1 MILGGK
7 KSTTKGGETAAAVAL
22 KLIIPKL
29 FLNSSMTS
37 STLLYLLIRQSGRK
51 INECLLIIK
60 NTLINKLK
68 KEPFILQ
75 YNSKDI
81 LMKKGKGELF
91 SNWNMFLFSCQT
103 PYLYAVF
110 LSKIKF
116 CYFSKFQDWHIP
128 VQNLQFLK

>member
-1 MILGGK
+1 MLPQKALKNLYFGGKWYWIIAPNVTWGRKEVKSKPKKCNALFELTLISDFRRRISAMILGGK

-68 KEPFILQ
+68 KGTI
-75 YNSKDI
+75 
-81 LMKKGKGELF
+81 
-91 SNWNMFLFSCQT
+91 
-103 PYLYAVF
+103 
-110 LSKIKF
+110 
-116 CYFSKFQDWHIP
+116 YFAI
-128 VQNLQFLK
+128 